1 MGSAAADAGGSSHQT
16 GIAGGGQRVQRES
29 LEAKPGGA
37 RNYGLHPPSSQPELE
52 QGRPGRVC
60 LPRRS
65 LALFSG
71 EDSAPGDVPQPV
83 PKLQAPSASER
94 PPGVPG
100 ESRVSPAPSV
110 LPPGVSSI
118 QRKTALRDVEH
129 VLPRVPP
136 GRPMRFVLT
145 GGQAAD
151 APQAIPVLTGI
162 ETAYVIAGKGYESNK
177 IPAFTQPTGATAVI
191 PSKSN
196 RRDPWEY
203 GRELYRECNLIERAF
218 NKLKL

>member
-1 MGSAAADAGGSSHQT
+1 MPSTGAASSWQERYGKNDCVLIRGGMGSAAADAGGSSHQT
-16 GIAGGGQRVQRES
+16 GIAGGGQRIQRGS
-29 LEAKPGGA
+29 IEAKPERS

-100 ESRVSPAPSV
+100 ESRVSPASSV
-110 LPPGVSSI
+110 LPPRVSS
-118 QRKTALRDVEH
+118 RRECP
-129 VLPRVPP
+129 LPK
-136 GRPMRFVLT
+136 
-145 GGQAAD
+145 
-151 APQAIPVLTGI
+151 
-162 ETAYVIAGKGYESNK
+162 EK
-177 IPAFTQPTGATAVI
+177 
-191 PSKSN
+191 
-196 RRDPWEY
+196 RRCVMLSMY
-203 GRELYRECNLIERAF
+203 YREFLRAGPCALPSPEVRRRMHPRPYLF
-218 NKLKL
+218 QPALKPHT